1 MRDAEPQ
8 YDARVTTHPF
18 ALPGTV
24 RILLVEDDPLLRT
37 ALSTALAG
45 DWCTIVG
52 VAESAAQAMEIAAET
67 PFDVLLTDLDLG
79 TGPTGAVLAH
89 ALRREHPAL
98 GIVVLTSYSDPRL
111 VGTKLSQLPPGTD
124 YVMKQSIRDLDVLRT
139 AVVRAAMRGSDPTVP
154 ELADGAQSLTDTQ
167 IETMRLI
174 AEGLSNAEIA
184 ERRFVTE
191 KSVEV
196 TVSRI
201 LKQLGIEADRTRNP
215 RVEIART
222 YYAMAGSGATASA
235 RPA

>member
-1 MRDAEPQ
+1 MSAH
-8 YDARVTTHPF
+8 TF
-18 ALPGTV
+18 ALPSTV
-24 RILLVEDDPLLRT
+24 RLLLVEDDPLLRT

-45 DWCTIVG
+45 DWSRIVG
-52 VAESAAQAMEIAAET
+52 VAENAARAMEIAADT

-89 ALRREHPAL
+89 ALRREHPSL

-124 YVMKQSIRDLDVLRT
+124 YVMKQSIRDLDVLRS
-139 AVVRAAMRGSDPTVP
+139 AVVRAAVRGSTPNLP
-154 ELADGAQSLTDTQ
+154 EPAFGSHVLTDTQ
-167 IETMRLI
+167 IETMRLV
-174 AEGLSNAEIA
+174 ALGLSNAEIA

-191 KSVEV
+191 KSVAV

-201 LKQLGIEADRTRNP
+201 LKQLGLEADRSRNP

-222 YYAMAGSGATASA
+222 YYAMAGSGASAST
-235 RPA
+235 RPT